1 MKGLGEF
8 VFEMEDP
15 KRVLAALGP
24 EAEDPVQRSEIA
36 LEPCDEGLL
45 LRIQSEDLVS
55 FRAALN
61 TWIRLIDIALKM
73 VKV

>member
-1 MKGLGEF
+1 MKGCGEF
-8 VFEMEDP
+8 VFKMEDP
-15 KRVLAALGP
+15 ERVLAALGP
-24 EAEDPVQRSEIA
+24 ETEDPVQRSKIA

-61 TWIRLIDIALKM
+61 TWIRLIDIALDM